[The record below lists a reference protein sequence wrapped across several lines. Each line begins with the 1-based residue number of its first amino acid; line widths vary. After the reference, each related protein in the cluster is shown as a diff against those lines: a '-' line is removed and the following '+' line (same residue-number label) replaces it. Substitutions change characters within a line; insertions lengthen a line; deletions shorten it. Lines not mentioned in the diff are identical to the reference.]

1 MHVEFAVAF
10 ALLPDFALILL
21 GAGLR
26 RLLHLGDHFWSG
38 LEKLVYYV
46 LFPALLF
53 SGLIKTRIDWSAA
66 APMLGVT
73 AGAMGT
79 GMVLGLV
86 ARLFPITPVSFASQY
101 QCAFRF
107 NSYIGLAV
115 AGSMYGVSGIA
126 AMAIV
131 IGSMVPFANLAAV
144 WMLARH
150 QETGVWRELAKNPL
164 ILATLAGI
172 SANLAGFEPPAV
184 LLQLLGRL
192 AEAAI
197 ALGLL
202 AVGAGLRM
210 VGTGAPRAASLR
222 GSTTPLRGWVT
233 TSHAAAGYIL
243 LVKLVAMPA
252 MALLLIRG
260 FGLGGLHAEI
270 ALIFCAL
277 PTSSAAYILVRR
289 MGGDGARVAWLISA
303 STLVGMLSLPLWLAS
318 FSSLRLAT

>member
-1 MHVEFAVAF
+1 MHVESAVAL

-26 RLLHLGDHFWSG
+26 RLLHLGDHFWNG

-46 LFPALLF
+46 LFPVLLF
-53 SGLIKTRIDWSAA
+53 GGLVKTRIDWSGA
-66 APMLGVT
+66 APMLGV
-73 AGAMGT
+73 AAAAMGA
-79 GMVLGLV
+79 GMLLGLF
-86 ARLFPITPVSFASQY
+86 ARLLPISPISFASQY

-115 AGSMYGVSGIA
+115 AGTLHGVPGIA

-131 IGSMVPFANLAAV
+131 VGLMVPPANLAAV

-150 QETGVWRELAKNPL
+150 GEAGVWRELAQNPL
-164 ILATLAGI
+164 VLATLAGI
-172 SANLAGFEPPAV
+172 AANLAGFAPPEV
-184 LLQLLGRL
+184 LLRFLGRMG
-192 AEAAI
+192 EAAI

-210 VGTGAPRAASLR
+210 VGAGSAATR
-222 GSTTPLRGWVT
+222 T
-233 TSHAAAGYIL
+233 AAGYLL

-252 MALLLIRG
+252 TAWLLIRG
-260 FGLGGLHAEI
+260 FGLTGIHADI
-270 ALIFCAL
+270 PLAFCAL
-277 PTSSAAYILVRR
+277 PTASSAYILAQR

-303 STLVGMLSLPLWLAS
+303 STLLGMLSLPLWLA
-318 FSSLRLAT
+318 LR